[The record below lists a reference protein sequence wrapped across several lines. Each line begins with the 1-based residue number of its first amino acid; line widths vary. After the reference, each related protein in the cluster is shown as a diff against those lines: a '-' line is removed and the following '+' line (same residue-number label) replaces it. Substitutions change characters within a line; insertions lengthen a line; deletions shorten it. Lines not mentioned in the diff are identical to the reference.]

1 MSCVLCSPEMFPKL
15 TASKKNCSS
24 LKLIIQFNSWPYDPS
39 EEGRIHMKALQ
50 AFFRILKNSEEHLSP
65 VKNIAKLKKNLKL
78 DECVT
83 TFIQKL
89 VKDSNLEQF
98 LTVVFNQHLTM
109 SHASGILQYFMPS
122 KDFSVT
128 QSLITCHVNT
138 VLVLSCIY
146 HCYIMGCLPQP
157 VTSGLN
163 DIVSVIYTSGST
175 GFAKGKAI
183 ITYVH
188 KYN

>member
-1 MSCVLCSPEMFPKL
+1 
-15 TASKKNCSS
+15 
-24 LKLIIQFNSWPYDPS
+24 
-39 EEGRIHMKALQ
+39 MKALQ

-78 DECVT
+78 DECIT

-109 SHASGILQYFMPS
+109 SHASGIFQYFMPS
-122 KDFSVT
+122 KDHAVT

-138 VLVLSCIY
+138 VLIPLLHYGLS
-146 HCYIMGCLPQP
+146 PS
-157 VTSGLN
+157 TS
-163 DIVSVIYTSGST
+163 D
-175 GFAKGKAI
+175 
-183 ITYVH
+183 
-188 KYN
+188 